1 MNNNNVSELTHCL
14 RHAAERVRIANTEG
28 NPILS
33 AWLPEADALLRKLP
47 DAMQAVLAVQFNS
60 MWEEGDVTSKAKL
73 DLESG
78 RVFDIEPSQEGAGKV
93 TLLTGYIA
101 LGDTTIPVSKCD
113 GFGYV
118 VAAEQLA
125 RLKDPTSVTY
135 EPGTG
140 VEVDHY
146 GKLEIGIVKAGFNS
160 MNVALVDVEGT
171 EHGFHVSQILRT
183 VTSRR
188 MAERYPAKGSMPR
201 AVVHQLYQLREFE
214 VERLSQRDP
223 IVIADLQG
231 LDRSARAMV
240 ASMLFEKC
248 DDETRHAL
256 LHDEHPH
263 VRSCA
268 VISQSDLQAAS

>member
-1 MNNNNVSELTHCL
+1 MNSNNVSELTHCL
-14 RHAAERVRIANTEG
+14 RHAAERVRIANAEG

-33 AWLPEADALLRKLP
+33 AWLPEADALLGKLP
-47 DAMQAVLAVQFNS
+47 NAMQAVLAVQFKS

-78 RVFDIEPSQEGAGKV
+78 RVFDIEPSQEGEEYV
-93 TLLTGYIA
+93 TPLTANIA

-125 RLKDPTSVTY
+125 RLKDPMSVKY

-146 GKLEIGIVKAGFNS
+146 GKLELGIVKADFNT

-171 EHGFHVSQILRT
+171 VYGFHASQIRRT
-183 VTSRR
+183 VTSRLL
-188 MAERYPAKGSMPR
+188 AERYPAKGSMPR
-201 AVVHQLYQLREFE
+201 AVVHQLYQLRELE
-214 VERLSQRDP
+214 VERLGQCEA
-223 IVIADLQG
+223 IVMADLQG
-231 LDRSARAMV
+231 LDRLARAVV

-248 DDETRHAL
+248 DNDTRHAL

-268 VISQSDLQAAS
+268 VISQSDHQAAS